1 MNAPTTGLPE
11 PLSSAALPQSSLR
24 GKAGRGGGRSLANLL
39 SEEFENKIRQ
49 GLLREGEKLP

>member
-1 MNAPTTGLPE
+1 MSRPATELPSSSLLPAQPT
-11 PLSSAALPQSSLR
+11 LR
-24 GKAGRGGGRSLANLL
+24 GKTGRSGRSLANLL